1 MTITN
6 HTSVSNDSPQSIAQT
21 PVPSST
27 SLIPDIGLSLVL
39 ELERKDGKF
48 VLPNDEENNVSL
60 LKPLVDEYQYFEL
73 PQTDGKVF
81 VIRYHGKDTLV
92 FKDKLSKEEV
102 ANAGVQARKAG
113 YNISAVLGDADN
125 TMTYMETID
134 PNVLRYKRRH
144 PFFDSMMKSKLSVAA
159 LATIL
164 FNTSDKKKKLLAFL
178 KRRKVRKSMGVHRD
192 EEDEEEIKSIYGHSK
207 YWNTFKQYLNKST
220 NHKMEEVIK
229 EGVSEDV
236 VKRNETVFDTAISK
250 IDSIAQTLEKEFQVS
265 KHLRGYLMKAAV
277 AAVLKKI

>member
-1 MTITN
+1 MTTTN
-6 HTSVSNDSPQSIAQT
+6 HTSASNNSLQSLTQT
-21 PVPSST
+21 PAPSSA
-27 SLIPDIGLSLVL
+27 SLTPDIGLSLVL

-81 VIRYHGKDTLV
+81 VIRHHGKDTLV
-92 FKDKLSKEEV
+92 FKDRLSKEEV

-134 PNVLRYKRRH
+134 PNVLRYKRKH

-229 EGVSEDV
+229 EGMPDDV

-277 AAVLKKI
+277 AAALKKI